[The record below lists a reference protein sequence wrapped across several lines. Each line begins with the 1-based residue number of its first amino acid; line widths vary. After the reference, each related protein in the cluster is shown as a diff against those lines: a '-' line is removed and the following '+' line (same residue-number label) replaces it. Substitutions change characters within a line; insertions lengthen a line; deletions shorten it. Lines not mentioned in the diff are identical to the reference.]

1 MSNVYETNYGVTFNG
16 HHSYT
21 YYHLLPTSAPTIAPP
36 EVKTFYVEVPGAD
49 GSLDLTEVLTGYPTY
64 GDRKGS
70 FEFLI
75 NAPRAEWYTIYN
87 QIVHDLN
94 GKQADVILDEDYEY
108 FYKGRLT
115 VAAPN
120 FGKHKGVVK
129 VTGVFASERYVNNA
143 YSGNDWL
150 WNPFDFENGIAREY
164 YQMPIM
170 GVKTIHLISSDLTTC
185 PKFTLHS
192 GYIEM
197 WIGEK
202 HYVLRE
208 GDNIFLDVLL
218 QQNTTLDVVL
228 SGNGVVTITYRI
240 GGNA

>member
-21 YYHLLPTSAPTIAPP
+21 YYHLLPTSAPVIAPP
-36 EVKTFYVEVPGAD
+36 VVKTFYVDVPGAD
-49 GSLDLTEVLTGYPTY
+49 GSLDMTEVLTGYPTY
-64 GDRKGS
+64 GDRQGS

-94 GKQADVILDEDYEY
+94 GKQADVILDEDSEY

-164 YQMPIM
+164 YQIQIRNS
-170 GVKTIHLISSDLTTC
+170 KTITLIGSDLIVC
-185 PKFTLHS
+185 PIFTVES
-192 GYIEM
+192 GNLTMQVNGKTYALKT
-197 WIGEK
+197 GN
-202 HYVLRE
+202 
-208 GDNIFLDVLL
+208 NIFLDVLL
-218 QQNTTLDVVL
+218 GQNSTMDVL
-228 SGNGVVTITYRI
+228 FTGNGVTTVNYRI
-240 GGNA
+240 GGTY